1 MSLDLIIQ
9 PLLKY
14 KFTFLFYSL
23 VVLLVYINRKKFDF
37 QGKFI
42 ALYRTKIGLGIMN
55 STALKAKRL
64 LKYVGYLGIFF
75 GFAGMLLTFILI
87 STLTYNL
94 IMNVPGAGGASPVIP
109 GLPIAGTGIVF
120 PLVTGW
126 IALFIIMF
134 AHEFA
139 HGIIASVHNIR
150 IKSSG
155 IAFFGPILGAF
166 VEPDEKQLTKEKD
179 SVQHSVFAAGS
190 FSNLLSVVVVNLIA
204 LIIFAPLVSTLVDS
218 TGVIVSPQPGL
229 PADKA
234 GIANNTI
241 ITKVNNVDITSTSDL
256 QEALKDVKVD
266 QTITLSSENQT
277 FSIITTAN
285 PEKPSQGYLG
295 IWILGNKLKLKNENP
310 LTKISFEIV
319 KWFLSLLGWVA
330 FLSLN
335 IGLINLF
342 PIFITDGARML
353 KVALDR
359 FFSKKLSL
367 ALWSNINWLCLF
379 LILILLFLPLFRWM
393 STNITSILVG
403 LFI

>member
-1 MSLDLIIQ
+1 MSLDFIIQ
-9 PLLKY
+9 PILKY
-14 KFTFLFYSL
+14 KFILLFYSL
-23 VVLLVYINRKKFDF
+23 VVFLVYINRKKFDF

-42 ALYRTKIGLGIMN
+42 ALYRTKIGLNIMN
-55 STALKAKRL
+55 SAALKARRIL
-64 LKYVGYLGIFF
+64 RYTGYLGIFF

-87 STLTYNL
+87 LTLAYNL

-109 GLPIAGTGIVF
+109 GLPIAGTGMVF
-120 PLVTGW
+120 PLITGW

-134 AHEFA
+134 AHELA

-155 IAFFGPILGAF
+155 IAFFGPIMGAF

-190 FSNLLSVVVVNLIA
+190 FSNLLLVVVINIIA
-204 LIIFAPLVSTLVDS
+204 LVIFAPLVSTLVAP

-241 ITKVNNVDITSTSDL
+241 ITKVNNVDITDTADL
-256 QEALKDVKVD
+256 QEMLKDIKVK
-266 QTITLSSENQT
+266 QTIILSSENRT
-277 FSIITTAN
+277 FSVITTEN

-295 IWILGNKLKLKNENP
+295 IWILGNKLKLKNESP
-310 LTKISFEIV
+310 LTKIAFEVV
-319 KWFLSLLGWVA
+319 KWFLSLLGWTA

-359 FFSKKLSL
+359 FFNKKLSM
-367 ALWSNINWLCLF
+367 ALWSNINWLCLL
-379 LILILLFLPLFRWM
+379 LILILLFLPLFRWIN
-393 STNITSILVG
+393 TNISSILVG
-403 LFI
+403 LFV

>member
-1 MSLDLIIQ
+1 
-9 PLLKY
+9 
-14 KFTFLFYSL
+14 
-23 VVLLVYINRKKFDF
+23 
-37 QGKFI
+37 
-42 ALYRTKIGLGIMN
+42 MN
-55 STALKAKRL
+55 SAALRARRL
-64 LKYVGYLGIFF
+64 LRYTGYLGIFF

-87 STLTYNL
+87 LVLTYNL

-134 AHEFA
+134 VHEFA

-166 VEPDEKQLTKEKD
+166 VEPDEKQLIKEKD

-190 FSNLLSVVVVNLIA
+190 FSNLLLVVVVNLIA
-204 LIIFAPLVSTLVDS
+204 LIIFAPLVSTLVSS
-218 TGVIVSPQPGL
+218 TGVIVSPQPDL

-241 ITKVNNVDITSTSDL
+241 ITKVNNIDIIDTSDL
-256 QEALKDVKVD
+256 QEMLKDIKVD
-266 QTITLSSENQT
+266 QTITLSSENKT
-277 FSIITTAN
+277 FSVITTEN

-295 IWILGNKLKLKNENP
+295 IWILGNKLKLKNEGP
-310 LTKISFEIV
+310 LTKIAFEVV
-319 KWFLSLLGWVA
+319 KWFLSLLGWTA

-359 FFSKKLSL
+359 FFNKKLSM
-367 ALWSNINWLCLF
+367 AIWSNINWLCLL
-379 LILILLFLPLFRWM
+379 LILILLFLPLFRWIN
-393 STNITSILVG
+393 TNISSILVG
-403 LFI
+403 LFV

>member
-1 MSLDLIIQ
+1 MSLDFIIQ
-9 PLLKY
+9 PILKY
-14 KFTFLFYSL
+14 KFILLFYSL
-23 VVLLVYINRKKFDF
+23 VVFLVYINRKKFDF

-42 ALYRTKIGLGIMN
+42 ALYRTKIGLNIMN
-55 STALKAKRL
+55 STALKARRIL
-64 LKYVGYLGIFF
+64 RYVGYLGIFF

-87 STLTYNL
+87 LVLTYNL
-94 IMNVPGAGGASPVIP
+94 IMNVPGSGGASPVIP
-109 GLPIAGTGIVF
+109 GLPIAGTGMVF
-120 PLVTGW
+120 PLITGW

-134 AHEFA
+134 AHELA
-139 HGIIASVHNIR
+139 HEIIASVHNVR

-155 IAFFGPILGAF
+155 IAFFGPIMGAF

-190 FSNLLSVVVVNLIA
+190 FSNLLLVVVINIIVL
-204 LIIFAPLVSTLVDS
+204 LIFAPLVSTLVSS

-241 ITKVNNVDITSTSDL
+241 IIKVNNADITDTSDF
-256 QEALKDVKVD
+256 QEMLKDIKVD
-266 QTITLSSENQT
+266 QTITLSSENRT
-277 FSIITTAN
+277 FSVITTEN

-295 IWILGNKLKLKNENP
+295 IWILGNKLKLKNESP
-310 LTKISFEIV
+310 LTKIAFESV
-319 KWFLSLLGWVA
+319 KWILSLLGWTA

-335 IGLINLF
+335 IALINLF

-359 FFSKKLSL
+359 FFNKKLSM
-367 ALWSNINWLCLF
+367 AIWSNINWLCLL
-379 LILILLFLPLFRWM
+379 LILILLFLPLFRWIN
-393 STNITSILVG
+393 TNISSILVG